1 MRKLTLVL
9 ALLTSFGALGV
20 GASPGLALE
29 MPSNVG
35 LVDTTT
41 GIWHLRAESGF
52 STSFYFGNPGDAPFA
67 GDWNCSGIDT
77 PGLYRVT
84 DGFVYLRNSNTQ
96 GIADIEFFFGN
107 PGDVPLAGD
116 FNGDGCDTV
125 SLYRPSTQEF
135 FIINELGSK
144 NTGLGA
150 ADFSFVFGDTGDT
163 PITADFDGDGS
174 DEVALHRPRTGQIYY
189 RDTLTTGNADNSF
202 VIGNPGD
209 HIIGGDWDGDSI
221 DTPGIFRS
229 SSATF
234 FLRNK
239 NTAGAADLEFSFG
252 IPSSHPI
259 SGHWGLAESSSDLT
273 WSTNEIAA
281 GVSAAD
287 MTIGIDGNPI
297 IISGIRTL
305 ATFPYSDLTITH
317 CADPECS
324 ASTTT
329 QTGTLTTDDLSVVI
343 GIDGLPLFTYFE
355 PNQTRLYLARC
366 STIDCGT
373 FDQTLI
379 SERTPKLHD
388 LALRAD
394 GSPVIAY
401 FDVNRNV
408 HHVVSC
414 TDRACAAFVDEWM
427 EGGSGFNEHVVAV
440 GEANDVFVGFYKPAS
455 NTSLA
460 PALTHCPDSCFDRP
474 STLFP
479 EVPGI
484 FEGGAIDLAI
494 GDDGIPTMIVNQ
506 GFSKEDSPLALNAYV
521 IACQDVQCA
530 EHTQSKITE
539 DGNGSSVEIE
549 LMSNG
554 DPIIMFGGANGL
566 TLIACL
572 NSECTLWDQITVSGT
587 RTTTI
592 PKAFHTS
599 VFGNPVALHL
609 DQQVLA
615 VSTAHLGG

>member
-9 ALLTSFGALGV
+9 ALLTSLSVLAA
-20 GASPGLALE
+20 GASTGLALAL
-29 MPSNVG
+29 PTNVG
-35 LVDTTT
+35 LVDSNT

-135 FIINELGSK
+135 FVINELGSK
-144 NTGLGA
+144 STGLGA
-150 ADFSFVFGDTGDT
+150 ADFSFVFGDAGDT
-163 PITADFDGDGS
+163 PIAADFDGDGS
-174 DEVALHRPRTGQIYY
+174 DEVALHRPGTGQIYY

-209 HIIGGDWDGDSI
+209 HIIGGDWDGDGI
-221 DTPGIFRS
+221 ETPGIFRS
-229 SSATF
+229 SSAMF
-234 FLRNK
+234 LLRNT
-239 NTAGAADLEFSFG
+239 NTAGTADVTFSFG
-252 IPSSHPI
+252 APGSVPI
-259 SGHWGLAESSSDLT
+259 SGQWGLEDSPADLA
-273 WSTNEIAA
+273 WVTNELSA
-281 GVSAAD
+281 GVTSAD
-287 MTIGIDGNPI
+287 MAIGVDGNPI
-297 IISGIRTL
+297 IISSIRTL

-317 CADPECS
+317 CVDPECS
-324 ASTTT
+324 ATTPN
-329 QTGTLTTDDLSVVI
+329 QTGTLTTDDLSIVI
-343 GIDGLPLFTYFE
+343 GVDGLPLFTYFE
-355 PNQTRLYLARC
+355 PNLNSLYLVRC
-366 STIDCGT
+366 STTDCAS
-373 FDQTLI
+373 FNQTLI
-379 SERTPKLHD
+379 SEQSPKLHD

-414 TDRACAAFVDEWM
+414 TDSACAAFVDEWM

-440 GEANDVFVGFYKPAS
+440 GESNDVFVGFYRPAS
-455 NTSLA
+455 DTSLA
-460 PALTHCPDSCFDRP
+460 PALTHCPDSCFDLP

-484 FEGGAIDLAI
+484 FEGRAIDLAI
-494 GDDGIPTMIVNQ
+494 GDDGTPTIVVNQ
-506 GFSKEDSPLALNAYV
+506 GYSPEDSLALNAYL
-521 IACQDVQCA
+521 IACTDVECA
-530 EHTQSKITE
+530 ERTQNKITE

-549 LMSNG
+549 FMSNG
-554 DPIIMFGGANGL
+554 DPIAMFGGANGL
-566 TLIACL
+566 TLLTCR
-572 NSECTLWDQITVSGT
+572 NTECSLWEETTVTGS
-587 RTTTI
+587 RSTTI
-592 PKAFHTS
+592 PKAFHPS

-609 DQQVLA
+609 DQQVLS
-615 VSTAHLGG
+615 VSTSSLDG